1 MPAVPASAARVEAE
15 SEGASRVA
23 ELGGESLAE
32 LEELVSPAGELL
44 CGPGSRMAEF
54 ARVARALD
62 APEPARAPAHFEHA
76 EGLIEQRAARGLLL
90 LDLDALAREDWG
102 YARRFLR
109 LHPAWE
115 LRCCGSTEARAA
127 FAYFGADERARLDWP
142 PDLEQCRAL
151 RASSEACSAPIARA
165 ECAARAAAAPHA
177 ELSVRVDSTAEPR
190 TTAGH
195 ALSTRDQGGLPRL
208 PARALDPSAA
218 RESDHASHASAVGG
232 PFDGLSVEACAE
244 ALAQA
249 EPAERLELS
258 FTRLIEELDR
268 QGGLSAAAQACAH
281 EVRSCVERARLER
294 SGVLAPPSGELGA
307 TAAHELSAVVE
318 ERLAQLAP
326 MPETAVRFLPRVRGP
341 LHVLAQRAQLARALD
356 GLLLHA
362 RGSAQA
368 GTLVRVRGRRSVEQP
383 TQVELELEYV
393 PPAGTLALPDRRALG
408 ELGELVCERS
418 PTGRALLRLALPAAE
433 S

>member
-1 MPAVPASAARVEAE
+1 V
-15 SEGASRVA
+15 
-23 ELGGESLAE
+23 
-32 LEELVSPAGELL
+32 
-44 CGPGSRMAEF
+44 
-54 ARVARALD
+54 
-62 APEPARAPAHFEHA
+62 
-76 EGLIEQRAARGLLL
+76 
-90 LDLDALAREDWG
+90 
-102 YARRFLR
+102 
-109 LHPAWE
+109 
-115 LRCCGSTEARAA
+115 EARAA

-151 RASSEACSAPIARA
+151 RAPSAPIPRVDTPVSSDPNAGARA
-165 ECAARAAAAPHA
+165 PQEHVPANRAPGGM
-177 ELSVRVDSTAEPR
+177 PR
-190 TTAGH
+190 
-195 ALSTRDQGGLPRL
+195 S
-208 PARALDPSAA
+208 PARAPEQAAA
-218 RESDHASHASAVGG
+218 RESNGASSVGG
-232 PFDGLSVEACAE
+232 PFDGLTVEACAE

-294 SGVLAPPSGELGA
+294 AGVSAPASGELGA

-341 LHVLAQRAQLARALD
+341 LHVRAPRAQLARALD

-368 GTLVRVRGRRSVEQP
+368 GTLVRVRGRRSLEQP
-383 TQVELELEYV
+383 TRVELELEYV

-433 S
+433 G